1 MLTKDCA
8 RQACLGDCCFHRVGS
23 TFLPLTTCQN
33 VGEEETQSLLRGSG
47 RVFEAG
53 CAPNRLLECESR
65 KGLGCLR
72 AVVEIG
78 PPMSSWGEVGE
89 GGEEGRGWALSGLAR
104 EPLPCRLAAAVGK
117 AAGES
122 WCRGSDFQGSG
133 DSQPEFRPMEMS
145 GWAAGSLS
153 PPGASSSSRALF
165 GSFHLAGVFKASFS

>member
-8 RQACLGDCCFHRVGS
+8 RRACLGDCCFHRVGS
-23 TFLPLTTCQN
+23 TFLPLTTCQK

-53 CAPNRLLECESR
+53 CAPNWLLECESR

-78 PPMSSWGEVGE
+78 PLMRGRSS
-89 GGEEGRGWALSGLAR
+89 GGESWALSGLAR

-122 WCRGSDFQGSG
+122 HRWGSDFQGSG
-133 DSQPEFRPMEMS
+133 DSQPEFRPVEMS

-165 GSFHLAGVFKASFS
+165 GSFHLAGMFKASFS